1 MVSPHPGGRGRPNM
15 TSATGDAQVGQ
26 THRMQAKRVLIP
38 FCLLALL
45 ALLTV
50 GAAALGL
57 SQSPTL
63 YFPTVPS
70 NDPHAQSS
78 LDLAVER
85 TAAAASFTWRVPHS
99 VGFGETLIYNAP
111 DEIHDYLGSSPAT
124 EAYGVGSIYYFRAS
138 DYYEDNA
145 PSTSWVK
152 MIDPAGYSDART
164 YAMKFLRILQQASSV
179 NGGRGRFVAY
189 DVESDY
195 PIAAGDLGDVLVVTV
210 SKGGYVASIRATVTG
225 LYPGFSA
232 HLVTTHSEVEF
243 HAVGSSPEIEI
254 PAARTVRGQPPPCGP
269 ATSGVTFC
277 PT

>member
-1 MVSPHPGGRGRPNM
+1 MP
-15 TSATGDAQVGQ
+15 
-26 THRMQAKRVLIP
+26 AKRVLIP

-45 ALLTV
+45 AVLTV

-70 NDPHAQSS
+70 NDPHAQSA

-85 TAAAASFTWRVPHS
+85 TMAAASFTWRVPRS

-111 DEIHDYLGSSPAT
+111 KEIHDYLGSSPAT
-124 EAYGVGSIYYFRAS
+124 ESYGVGSTYYFRAS
-138 DYYEDNA
+138 DYYENTA

-164 YAMKFLRILQQASSV
+164 YAMKFLRVLQQASSV
-179 NGGRGRFVAY
+179 NGGSGRFVAY
-189 DVESDY
+189 VVESND
-195 PIAAGDLGDVLVVTV
+195 PIAAGDVSDVLVVSV
-210 SKGGYVASIRATVTG
+210 SKGYVASIRATVTG
-225 LYPGFSA
+225 LFPSFRA
-232 HLVTTHSEVEF
+232 RLVTAHSEVEF
-243 HAVGSSPEIEI
+243 RAVGSSPEIEI
-254 PAARTVRGQPPPCGP
+254 PAAHTVRGQPPPCGP

>member
-1 MVSPHPGGRGRPNM
+1 
-15 TSATGDAQVGQ
+15 
-26 THRMQAKRVLIP
+26 MQAKRVLIP

-45 ALLTV
+45 AVLTV
-50 GAAALGL
+50 GAAVLGL

-63 YFPTVPS
+63 YLPTVPS
-70 NDPHAQSS
+70 NDPHAQSA

-85 TAAAASFTWRVPHS
+85 TMAAPSFTWRVPHS

-124 EAYGVGSIYYFRAS
+124 ESYGVGSTYYFRAS
-138 DYYEDNA
+138 DYYENNA

-152 MIDPAGYSDART
+152 MIDPPGYSKARI

-195 PIAAGDLGDVLVVTV
+195 PISEGDVGDVLVVTV
-210 SKGGYVASIRATVTG
+210 SKGYVASIRATVTG
-225 LYPGFSA
+225 LYPVFSA
-232 HLVTTHSEVEF
+232 HLVTTYSEVDF
-243 HAVGSSPEIEI
+243 RAVGSSPEIEI
-254 PAARTVRGQPPPCGP
+254 PAARRVHGQPPPCGP
-269 ATSGVTFC
+269 ASSGVTFC